1 MFYAN
6 YNEFA
11 EIFAVFLRCWH
22 PGVGTL
28 EHTCHR
34 ILFNPVHMKKIM
46 NERKK
51 ERNLDFS
58 GSRQLAVVKL

>member
-1 MFYAN
+1 MLNGN

-11 EIFAVFLRCWH
+11 EIFTVFFRCWH

-34 ILFNPVHMKKIM
+34 IFNPVHMKKRM

-58 GSRQLAVVKL
+58 GSRQLTVVKR